1 MSAPTSALFMMIPQH
16 RFLRRISSPLAQTQA
31 EQPGPQATLLR
42 NWSAVLS
49 GDDYTAPELRFLC
62 LVGTRPDG
70 KRIITSAVVGWVC
83 ARTYRTRSGT
93 LYRLTGE
100 AEPAY
105 LRSLNGRRD
114 HEDPVFFRGKELR

>member
-1 MSAPTSALFMMIPQH
+1 MSAPTSALFAMVPHH
-16 RFLRRISSPLAQTQA
+16 RMLRRLASPSV
-31 EQPGPQATLLR
+31 QPPPIPLR

-49 GDDYTAPELRFLC
+49 GDDCTAPELRFVC
-62 LVGTRPDG
+62 LVGERPDG
-70 KRIITSAVVGWVC
+70 KRVCTSAVVRWVC

-100 AEPAY
+100 ADPDY

-114 HEDPVFFRGKELR
+114 HEDPVFFRGEER